1 MPVIFVFHKD
11 IRYRLDA
18 VHTGG
23 MEVQRSCRGHVGM
36 SASEPRRIVNMLTC
50 SRTQCHR
57 NQNERHRN
65 QDEWKLNLSRAS
77 QMCVEDDD
85 IYHYI
90 GQRLNLS

>member
-1 MPVIFVFHKD
+1 MLVIFVFHKD

-50 SRTQCHR
+50 SRTQSATEIRTNATKRRMAAESEQSESNVC
-57 NQNERHRN
+57 
-65 QDEWKLNLSRAS
+65 
-77 QMCVEDDD
+77 
-85 IYHYI
+85 
-90 GQRLNLS
+90 

>member
-36 SASEPRRIVNMLTC
+36 SASVNRGELSTC
-50 SRTQCHR
+50 SPAHVHR
-57 NQNERHRN
+57 VPPKSERMPPKSGRMEAESEQSESN
-65 QDEWKLNLSRAS
+65 V
-77 QMCVEDDD
+77 C
-85 IYHYI
+85 
-90 GQRLNLS
+90 